1 MKKDPGLIFRLCLM
15 LGDVI
20 AIIASFA
27 FAYFTRTHIDQRPYF
42 FEANISD
49 FIITVM
55 ILIPIWIIILA
66 SLGLYQKAIFLK
78 RQRFM
83 ETWRLFLASIIG
95 IMTIITFDYLAQID
109 LFPVRV
115 VALFAMLYC
124 FVALW
129 LMRALLRFIRS
140 RIVKNDYGIL
150 SALIIGDHV
159 NTEHLSNYISATP
172 ESGYRVVGIVSSS
185 KYIPED
191 LESIRFKSL
200 KDALKNTNPDVIF
213 QTDEDQTEYVY
224 RESLEKHLLYYFV
237 PSETTLSSH
246 IGQLELIG
254 NTPAMRV
261 NATPLSGNARIIKRT
276 FDLILGGIAT
286 IVALIPMIVIW
297 LIIKVSDLKHPAV
310 YADIRLSRFNKRF
323 KCYKFRSMK
332 PEFNGLSPEEA
343 FNKIGKPELID
354 EYRKNGDCLKND
366 PRITRIG
373 RFIRRTSLDELPQLF
388 NVLKGD
394 ISLVGPRALVP
405 GELRDYGDR
414 SLLLTVKSGLTG
426 LAQVS
431 GRRDIPFDERRA
443 LDIYYIQNWSLTL
456 DLSIL
461 LRTIGAVFSRKG
473 AK

>member
-1 MKKDPGLIFRLCLM
+1 M
-15 LGDVI
+15 LGDIV
-20 AIIASFA
+20 AIVSSFG
-27 FAYFTRTHIDQRPYF
+27 FAYFTRTHLDQRPYT

-49 FIITVM
+49 FITTILV
-55 ILIPIWIIILA
+55 LIPIWLIILTA
-66 SLGLYQKAIFLK
+66 LGLYQKAIFLR

-95 IMTIITFDYLAQID
+95 VMAIISFDFFVQID
-109 LFPVRV
+109 IFPVRV
-115 VALFAMLYC
+115 IALSAIAYC
-124 FVALW
+124 FIALCA
-129 LMRALLRFIRS
+129 MRALLRFIRK
-140 RIVKNDYGIL
+140 RIIKNDLGTL
-150 SALIIGDHV
+150 NALIVGDHV
-159 NTEHLSNYISATP
+159 STERLSNYISATP
-172 ESGYRVVGIVSSS
+172 ESGYRVVGIVSLSK
-185 KYIPED
+185 KYIPTG
-191 LESIRFKSL
+191 LEKKHFTSL
-200 KDALKNTNPDVIF
+200 RDALSHTKPDVIF

-224 RESLEKHLLYYFV
+224 RESLERHLIYYFV

-254 NTPAMRV
+254 NIPAMRV
-261 NATPLSGNARIIKRT
+261 NATPLAGNAKIVKRI
-276 FDLILGGIAT
+276 FDLLLGGLAT
-286 IVALIPMIVIW
+286 IIALIPMLIIW
-297 LIIKVSDLKHPAV
+297 LIIKISDIRHPAV
-310 YADIRLSRFNKRF
+310 YADIRLSRFDHRF
-323 KCYKFRSMK
+323 KCYKFRSIK

-343 FNKIGKPELID
+343 FTKIGKPELIE
-354 EYRKNGDCLKND
+354 EYRKNGDYLKKD
-366 PRITRIG
+366 PRVTKIG

-388 NVLKGD
+388 NVIKGD

-405 GELRDYGDR
+405 GELRNYGDR

-443 LDIYYIQNWSLTL
+443 LDIYYIQNWSLAL